1 MDNSGAQGLSTICL
15 TLWGEKAESFDS
27 TNHHKVILSR
37 GSNVGEWQ
45 SKINISLGFSGT
57 VVVDPPGCEEADQL
71 RAWFLRENS
80 ATEGGIAGK
89 LGDSRFTHKQ
99 VQFYQRLKYKTGFL
113 HNFFAILKQMK

>member
-45 SKINISLGFSGT
+45 SKINLSLGFSGT
-57 VVVDPPGCEEADQL
+57 VVVDPQGCEEADQL

-99 VQFYQRLKYKTGFL
+99 LNKCNFLKD
-113 HNFFAILKQMK
+113 